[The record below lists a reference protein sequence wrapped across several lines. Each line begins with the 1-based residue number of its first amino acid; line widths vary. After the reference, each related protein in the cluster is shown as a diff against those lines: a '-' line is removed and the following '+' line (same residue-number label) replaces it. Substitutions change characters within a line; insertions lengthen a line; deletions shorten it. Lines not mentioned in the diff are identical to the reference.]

1 MQSRRGGFTLIE
13 LLVVIAIIA
22 VLVGLLLP
30 AVQKVREA
38 ANRMKCSNNLKQ
50 LGLAIHNYHGAH
62 GCFPP
67 GLVSSGSDISDAEA
81 TGFTFLLPF
90 LEQDNTYRIYHF
102 DEPWFQTANYDAVAI
117 EVKFFFCPS
126 NRESGSIDLK
136 QFEAQWS
143 TTLPPKAAACDYAFC
158 RGANGAVNQD
168 CMRIPSTVRGVFNI
182 RPSDSARATR
192 FADIRDGTS
201 TTFAM
206 GEAAGGNPLFLV
218 RNLNDPTRPATD
230 LSGQTVRVEQSWSAA
245 GVGDTT
251 HPWYGSVFG
260 VTAQYGLGPDPR
272 DEPMNGRLVAPTV
285 YGADPRGDNSAGR
298 DFISSF
304 RSLHTGGCNFLFCDG
319 SVRFLAEGIQA
330 PVYRALSTYD
340 GGETL
345 SAGDY

>member
-1 MQSRRGGFTLIE
+1 MKIARIE
-13 LLVVIAIIA
+13 SFILGTGSSKDLLFCRVETEDGTYGWGEAYVTAGKETVIA
-22 VLVGLLLP
+22 
-30 AVQKVREA
+30 E
-38 ANRMKCSNNLKQ
+38 CLKAMAPHVI
-50 LGLAIHNYHGAH
+50 G
-62 GCFPP
+62 
-67 GLVSSGSDISDAEA
+67 
-81 TGFTFLLPF
+81 
-90 LEQDNTYRIYHF
+90 
-102 DEPWFQTANYDAVAI
+102 
-117 EVKFFFCPS
+117 
-126 NRESGSIDLK
+126 
-136 QFEAQWS
+136 
-143 TTLPPKAAACDYAFC
+143 
-158 RGANGAVNQD
+158 
-168 CMRIPSTVRGVFNI
+168 RGVFNI

-206 GEAAGGNPLFLV
+206 GEAAGANPLFLV
-218 RNLNDPTRPATD
+218 RDLNDPTRPATD

-272 DEPMNGRLVAPTV
+272 DEPMNRRLVAPTV

-304 RSLHTGGCNFLFCDG
+304 RSLHMGGCNFLFCDG